1 MRIGQA
7 IDMMK
12 LQMAEMKE
20 LLEGKV
26 HELQAKLAE
35 EKKKSD
41 SDVAQWKAMAQK
53 ELKTRLQVRWIP
65 PSCLQLRL
73 NLTWPHTHPTQSS
86 SSRRRRRCRRSCRRS
101 SDRAR
106 SCRLGAWSRC
116 SWTSRRRRPHR
127 RRARGAPASGGAT
140 RGPATPHVTRR
151 PPSGSRCWWTTASP
165 RATVTSAFGR
175 PARPAPARSPPP
187 ASTVPYND
195 PPPGPHNT

>member
-53 ELKTRLQVRWIP
+53 ELKTRLQVRWLLP
-65 PSCLQLRL
+65 LQLRA
-73 NLTWPHTHPTQSS
+73 NLTHNTTNTPTTHTTQSS

-106 SCRLGAWSRC
+106 SCRPGAWSRC
-116 SWTSRRRRPHR
+116 SWTSRHRQPHR
-127 RRARGAPASGGAT
+127 RRAI
-140 RGPATPHVTRR
+140 
-151 PPSGSRCWWTTASP
+151 
-165 RATVTSAFGR
+165 
-175 PARPAPARSPPP
+175 
-187 ASTVPYND
+187 
-195 PPPGPHNT
+195 

>member
-53 ELKTRLQVRWIP
+53 ELKTRLQVRWTP

-73 NLTWPHTHPTQSS
+73 NLTWPHTHTHTRHNPARVGEGGAAEGAAGGQATEPDPVGWARGADAVGRVVAAGLIAVEPEELRQVAERPAAQSLLTPL
-86 SSRRRRRCRRSCRRS
+86 
-101 SDRAR
+101 AG
-106 SCRLGAWSRC
+106 RLPGAAVGG
-116 SWTSRRRRPHR
+116 R
-127 RRARGAPASGGAT
+127 RRARG
-140 RGPATPHVTRR
+140 RR
-151 PPSGSRCWWTTASP
+151 
-165 RATVTSAFGR
+165 
-175 PARPAPARSPPP
+175 
-187 ASTVPYND
+187 
-195 PPPGPHNT
+195 